1 MRLGAT
7 MLVLLLL
14 AACAA
19 HPVRCDAHLTPINRM
34 ARSRPVAVAVA
45 RSPMPE
51 RRR

>member
-1 MRLGAT
+1 MRFGAT

-14 AACAA
+14 TACAA
-19 HPVRCDAHLTPINRM
+19 HSVRCDAHLTPINRM
-34 ARSRPVAVAVA
+34 VRRLPAAAT